1 MACPVRNG
9 ASKTRGCR
17 NPSVEPWAGMLQEGS
32 QLNAGK
38 TRKRLSN
45 LPQRSSGQFSGP
57 VSDRNSQNRTRCP
70 LGNPSWLHPHGLQP
84 WGMDVDVCFHC
95 SCCCS
100 FWQGAGGTAT
110 CWGGNWVATAARCV
124 HTARVMGSS
133 VCGLAKGKQQDQR
146 REQWVPSPQLQQ
158 GFWCCLRPV
167 FPPPS
172 EDVVLWVGK
181 IGWVSTEVAGIW

>member
-38 TRKRLSN
+38 ARERLSN
-45 LPQRSSGQFSGP
+45 LPQCSSGQFSGP
-57 VSDRNSQNRTRCP
+57 VSDRNSQNRTRCL

-84 WGMDVDVCFHC
+84 WGMDVDVDVCFHC

-110 CWGGNWVATAARCV
+110 CWGGHCCLMCEYSTGDWEQCV
-124 HTARVMGSS
+124 GWPRGSS
-133 VCGLAKGKQQDQR
+133 RISDGSSGCLHLNCSKAFGVASDLCSHR
-146 REQWVPSPQLQQ
+146 RVRMLCS
-158 GFWCCLRPV
+158 
-167 FPPPS
+167 
-172 EDVVLWVGK
+172 
-181 IGWVSTEVAGIW
+181 GWVKSVG